1 MEELSSVEV
10 LTEEIGMSGGK
21 EDPSFFFFSNLNL
34 FFNCY
39 LFTKLN
45 FDTRQ
50 QVKKMKHS

>member
-21 EDPSFFFFSNLNL
+21 EDPSFFFSNLNL

-50 QVKKMKHS
+50 QVKKMKDS

>member
-21 EDPSFFFFSNLNL
+21 EDPSFFFSNLNL